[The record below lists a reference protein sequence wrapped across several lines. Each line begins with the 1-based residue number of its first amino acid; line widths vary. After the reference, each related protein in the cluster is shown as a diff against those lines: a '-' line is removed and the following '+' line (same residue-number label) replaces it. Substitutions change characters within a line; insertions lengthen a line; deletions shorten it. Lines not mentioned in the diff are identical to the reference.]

1 MVFNCLTEFSW
12 KRENVSPFRLIINV
26 GMFEIFN
33 FGLLGDFN
41 NIIRELSNNDEVFVG
56 EWDQSGKMLKIS

>member
-1 MVFNCLTEFSW
+1 
-12 KRENVSPFRLIINV
+12 
-26 GMFEIFN
+26 MFEIFN